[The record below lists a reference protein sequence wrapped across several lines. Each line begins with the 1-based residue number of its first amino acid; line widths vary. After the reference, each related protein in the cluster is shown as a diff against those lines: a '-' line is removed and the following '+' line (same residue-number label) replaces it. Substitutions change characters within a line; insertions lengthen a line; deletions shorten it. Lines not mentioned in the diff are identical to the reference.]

1 MRLILLALVSFIPI
15 SVHAQD
21 PIPLK
26 STEICF
32 NAGTAFGKGMAAVTD
47 KFEYALPVRGSGGF
61 LLNRGNVQY
70 GFLMEIGSHTAVQ
83 WYMSPTFVGNF
94 RIVGRRDYAYAG
106 ITAGYFYS
114 EDGGYDFNLEFRVA
128 TGYQT
133 GMQLGYVR
141 EIGGGF
147 GINADFGLRAI
158 RTMRKTQIK
167 VPTNSTTPPYFTL
180 EPGEKVAKDIFL
192 FPLTVGIRYRFGG
205 GNR

>member
-1 MRLILLALVSFIPI
+1 MRLTLLALVSLAPVFAT
-15 SVHAQD
+15 AQD
-21 PIPLK
+21 RIPPR
-26 STEICF
+26 STELCF

-47 KFEYALPVRGSGGF
+47 KFEYKLPVRGSGGVMF
-61 LLNRGNVQY
+61 NRGTVQY
-70 GFLMEIGSHTAVQ
+70 GLLVELGSHTAVQ

-94 RIVGRRDYAYAG
+94 RIMGKRDYAYAG

-114 EDGGYDFNLEFRVA
+114 EDGGYDFNLAFRVA

-141 EIGGGF
+141 ELGGGF
-147 GINADFGLRAI
+147 GLNADFALRAI

-167 VPTNSTTPPYFTL
+167 VPTNSTTPPFYTL

-192 FPLTVGIRYRFGG
+192 FPLTIGIRYRLG
-205 GNR
+205 GNGS